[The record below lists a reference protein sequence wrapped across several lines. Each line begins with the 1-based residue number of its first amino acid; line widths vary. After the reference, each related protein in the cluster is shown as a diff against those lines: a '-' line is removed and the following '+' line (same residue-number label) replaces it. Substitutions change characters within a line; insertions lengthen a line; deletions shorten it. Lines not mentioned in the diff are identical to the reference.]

1 MPKFLYRIE
10 HRTDK
15 IGFYNQIVCSKVDGF
30 TYYFASLV
38 RNCLDM
44 GFSESY
50 HLSPYANGLGKY
62 HGESSRYGFCSLNKL
77 RKWFGTDRK
86 FYEFCYEYDM
96 IVRRYKATNRFDS
109 DRQSIAMLEE
119 LNDFAEISID
129 QILKTK

>member
-1 MPKFLYRIE
+1 
-10 HRTDK
+10 
-15 IGFYNQIVCSKVDGF
+15 
-30 TYYFASLV
+30 
-38 RNCLDM
+38 M

-50 HLSPYANGLGKY
+50 HLSPYQNGLSKY
-62 HGESSRYGFCSLNKL
+62 HKDSSRYGFCSLNKL

-96 IVRRYKATNRFDS
+96 IVRRYKVANRFDS
-109 DRQSIAMLEE
+109 DRQSISMVEE